1 MLTPAQRPDQNETSI
16 ALVPRNHP
24 LLQLPNLEAEAS
36 GLLDRLLSVFQ
47 ENSTYVCQATA
58 AFKTDRGRD
67 PIIVDATLN
76 CLAVLI
82 RTRPPIATKIIS
94 AILNFN
100 PMKQGNSPMTPK
112 IMVMIRSMERTTRA
126 LLRWVLRAVPNHPM
140 EQKIQQYLM
149 RLQQSRTVVF
159 SDPTAQ
165 KRPAEPTDGLDEA
178 KRQRLTASP
187 RKYPPMPPP
196 PNSFA
201 QLFTLT
207 EDPNLKQFD
216 VTLLPA
222 DIVSDVT
229 AVFLQHV
236 DANSLDLAIEA
247 IRARYAHLQKVNQPT
262 PIPDIPMAGP
272 TGIDDEDDYDPEFVA
287 STDSG
292 LDATTG
298 KALDELIQPAINL
311 GPFEL
316 PKPPPLTTDEV
327 EVVSDQSIAH
337 VVQLITSLDNA
348 GQVQVKQ
355 KSGLNR
361 LAASTNDRDSWV
373 TILIRLATRAP
384 SGLDDLT
391 NNLLDDPDSNK
402 LIKLEHQN
410 VEELNAANRI
420 RQTLFMYILDDFRQ
434 RLNLAISWL
443 TEEWYADKMAA
454 KTRPELKDLPNYS
467 RWVNRVIDRLLPYLD
482 ARDKNLLIR
491 FLSEIPSIDR
501 EILDKIKTLARDPE
515 RISMCILSM
524 QYLLM
529 MRPPSRDL
537 VLDTIE
543 TIWYEGDA
551 QAKSATVKVLTKWR
565 PGFLERNAE
574 AKKEETAIAS
584 KTENQGKGITG
595 TNGVKSPPSAS
606 EGLVDPRKRKARSTV
621 TV

>member
-1 MLTPAQRPDQNETSI
+1 
-16 ALVPRNHP
+16 
-24 LLQLPNLEAEAS
+24 
-36 GLLDRLLSVFQ
+36 
-47 ENSTYVCQATA
+47 
-58 AFKTDRGRD
+58 
-67 PIIVDATLN
+67 
-76 CLAVLI
+76 
-82 RTRPPIATKIIS
+82 
-94 AILNFN
+94 
-100 PMKQGNSPMTPK
+100 MTPK

-140 EQKIQQYLM
+140 DQKIQQYLM
-149 RLQQSRTVVF
+149 RLQQSRTAVF
-159 SDPTAQ
+159 SETTAH

-178 KRQRLTASP
+178 KRQRLTAAP
-187 RKYPPMPPP
+187 RKFPPMPPP

-236 DANSLDLAIEA
+236 ESTSLDLAIEE
-247 IRARYAHLQKVNQPT
+247 IRARYAHLQKVTQPT

-287 STDSG
+287 GTESG
-292 LDATTG
+292 MDVSTG
-298 KALDELIQPAINL
+298 KAIDELIQPAIDL

-316 PKPPPLTTDEV
+316 PKPPPLTTDQIQ
-327 EVVSDQSIAH
+327 VVSSQSVDH
-337 VVQLITSLDNA
+337 VVQLIAALDNT
-348 GQVQVKQ
+348 VQAPVKH

-373 TILIRLATRAP
+373 TILIRLATRAS
-384 SGLDDLT
+384 SGLDDLA
-391 NNLLDDPDSNK
+391 NSLLDDPDSNK
-402 LIKLEHQN
+402 LIKRENINAEEPN
-410 VEELNAANRI
+410 VANRI

-443 TEEWYADKMAA
+443 TEEWYADKIAA
-454 KTRPELKDLPNYS
+454 KTHPELADLPNYC

-491 FLSEIPSIDR
+491 FLSEIPAINR
-501 EILDKIKTLARDPE
+501 EILDRIKSLARDPE
-515 RISMCILSM
+515 RINMCVLSM

-529 MRPPSRDL
+529 LRPPSREM

-543 TIWYEGDA
+543 TIWHEGDA

-565 PGFLERNAE
+565 PNFLEGNAD
-574 AKKEETAIAS
+574 AKKEEVPNAVVP
-584 KTENQGKGITG
+584 KTEIQVKGMAG
-595 TNGVKSPPSAS
+595 TNGIKSPPPASAP
-606 EGLVDPRKRKARSTV
+606 ERPVDPRKRKAQSAV
-621 TV
+621 TA

>member
-1 MLTPAQRPDQNETSI
+1 MLMPLQRPDQNETSI

-47 ENSTYVCQATA
+47 ENSTYASQAIPVSE
-58 AFKTDRGRD
+58 TDKSRD

-82 RTRPPIATKIIS
+82 RTRPAIATKIIS

-112 IMVMIRSMERTTRA
+112 ILVMIRSMERTTRA
-126 LLRWVLRAVPNHPM
+126 LLRWVLRALPNHPM

-149 RLQQSRTVVF
+149 RLQQSRAAVF
-159 SDPTAQ
+159 SDNTAQ
-165 KRPAEPTDGLDEA
+165 KRPAEPIDGLDEA
-178 KRQRLTASP
+178 KRQRLMDGP

-207 EDPNLKQFD
+207 EDSNLKQFD

-236 DANSLDLAIEA
+236 DSTSLDLAIEA
-247 IRARYAHLQKVNQPT
+247 IRARYAHLQKVSQPT
-262 PIPDIPMAGP
+262 PVPDIPMAGP

-287 STDSG
+287 STDSLMG
-292 LDATTG
+292 APPG
-298 KALDELIQPAINL
+298 KAMDELIQPAIDL

-327 EVVSDQSIAH
+327 VVVSDQSVAH
-337 VVQLITSLDNA
+337 VVQLIASLDNA

-361 LAASTNDRDSWV
+361 LAASSNDRDSWA

-391 NNLLDDPDSNK
+391 NSLLDDPDSNK
-402 LIKLEHQN
+402 LIKSENQN
-410 VEELNAANRI
+410 VEESNTANRI

-454 KTRPELKDLPNYS
+454 KLRPELKNLPNYS

-501 EILDKIKTLARDPE
+501 EILDRIKTLARDPE

-529 MRPPSRDL
+529 MRPPTRDL

-543 TIWYEGDA
+543 TIWHEGDA

-565 PGFLERNAE
+565 PGFLERSAE
-574 AKKEETAIAS
+574 GKKEEPAMAS
-584 KTENQGKGITG
+584 KTENEIKAVTG
-595 TNGVKSPPSAS
+595 VNGVKSPPPAS
-606 EGLVDPRKRKARSTV
+606 EGLVDPRKRKARSTI
-621 TV
+621 TA

>member
-1 MLTPAQRPDQNETSI
+1 MSVQRDGDLETD
-16 ALVPRNHP
+16 
-24 LLQLPNLEAEAS
+24 
-36 GLLDRLLSVFQ
+36 LDS
-47 ENSTYVCQATA
+47 
-58 AFKTDRGRD
+58 D

-82 RTRPPIATKIIS
+82 RMRPPIATKIIS

-149 RLQQSRTVVF
+149 RLQQSRTAVF
-159 SDPTAQ
+159 SEITAQ
-165 KRPAEPTDGLDEA
+165 KRPADPTDGLDQA
-178 KRQRLTASP
+178 KRQRLTVAP
-187 RKYPPMPPP
+187 RKFPPMPPP

-207 EDPNLKQFD
+207 EDPNLKLFD

-236 DANSLDLAIEA
+236 ESHSLDLAIEA

-262 PIPDIPMAGP
+262 PVPDIPMAGP
-272 TGIDDEDDYDPEFVA
+272 TGIDDDDDYDPEFVA

-292 LDATTG
+292 MDVSTG
-298 KALDELIQPAINL
+298 KAIDELIQPAIDL
-311 GPFEL
+311 GPYEL
-316 PKPPPLTTDEV
+316 PKPPPLTIDQI
-327 EVVSDQSIAH
+327 EVVTDQSVDH
-337 VVQLITSLDNA
+337 VVQLIASLDHA
-348 GQVQVKQ
+348 GQVLVKQ

-373 TILIRLATRAP
+373 TLFSRLATRAP

-402 LIKLEHQN
+402 LIKREYLN
-410 VEELNAANRI
+410 VEEPTVANRI
-420 RQTLFMYILDDFRQ
+420 RQALFMYILDDFRQ

-443 TEEWYADKMAA
+443 TEEWYADKMTA
-454 KTRPELKDLPNYS
+454 KAHPELSDLPNYS

-491 FLSEIPSIDR
+491 FLSEIPAINR
-501 EILDKIKTLARDPE
+501 EILDRIKSLARDPE
-515 RISMCILSM
+515 RINMCMLSM

-529 MRPPSRDL
+529 LRPPSREL

-543 TIWYEGDA
+543 TIWHEGDA
-551 QAKSATVKVLTKWR
+551 QAKSATVKVLNKWR
-565 PGFLERNAE
+565 PGFLESTAG
-574 AKKEETAIAS
+574 AKKDDTPSAS
-584 KTENQGKGITG
+584 AMGVSKNEIQVKGLAG
-595 TNGVKSPPSAS
+595 LNGVKSPPSAAP

-621 TV
+621 TA

>member
-1 MLTPAQRPDQNETSI
+1 
-16 ALVPRNHP
+16 
-24 LLQLPNLEAEAS
+24 
-36 GLLDRLLSVFQ
+36 
-47 ENSTYVCQATA
+47 
-58 AFKTDRGRD
+58 
-67 PIIVDATLN
+67 
-76 CLAVLI
+76 
-82 RTRPPIATKIIS
+82 
-94 AILNFN
+94 
-100 PMKQGNSPMTPK
+100 MTPK

-149 RLQQSRTVVF
+149 RLQQSRTAVF
-159 SDPTAQ
+159 SEITAQ
-165 KRPAEPTDGLDEA
+165 KRPADPTDGLDQA
-178 KRQRLTASP
+178 KRQRLTVAP
-187 RKYPPMPPP
+187 RKFPPMPPP

-236 DANSLDLAIEA
+236 ESHSLDLAIEA

-262 PIPDIPMAGP
+262 PVPDVPMAGP
-272 TGIDDEDDYDPEFVA
+272 TGIDDDDDYDPEFVA

-292 LDATTG
+292 MDVSTG
-298 KALDELIQPAINL
+298 KAIDELIQPAIDL
-311 GPFEL
+311 GPYEL
-316 PKPPPLTTDEV
+316 PKPPPLTTDQI
-327 EVVSDQSIAH
+327 EVVTDQSVDH
-337 VVQLITSLDNA
+337 VVQLIASLDHA
-348 GQVQVKQ
+348 GQVLVKQ

-373 TILIRLATRAP
+373 TLFSRLATRAP

-402 LIKLEHQN
+402 LIKREYLN
-410 VEELNAANRI
+410 VEEPNVANRI
-420 RQTLFMYILDDFRQ
+420 RQALFMYILDDFRQ

-443 TEEWYADKMAA
+443 TEEWYADKMTA
-454 KTRPELKDLPNYS
+454 KAHPELSDLPNYS
-467 RWVNRVIDRLLPYLD
+467 RWVNRVIDRLLPYFD

-491 FLSEIPSIDR
+491 FLSEIPSINR
-501 EILDKIKTLARDPE
+501 EILDRIKSLARDPE
-515 RISMCILSM
+515 RINMCMLSM

-529 MRPPSRDL
+529 MRPPSREL

-543 TIWYEGDA
+543 TIWHEGDA
-551 QAKSATVKVLTKWR
+551 QAKSATVKVLNKWR
-565 PGFLERNAE
+565 PGFLEKSAD
-574 AKKEETAIAS
+574 AKKDDTPSANAMGVS
-584 KTENQGKGITG
+584 KNEIQVKGLAG
-595 TNGVKSPPSAS
+595 TNGVKSPPSAAP

-621 TV
+621 TA